1 MPSQSPGGK
10 KKGRGR
16 SNRVS
21 AKIKFY
27 YEMVYPERKLRRI
40 YHDLKRSPFHMA
52 KTMRAWAEKYRT
64 PTGAPAL
71 GTLVKLSKE
80 LKFRA

>member
-1 MPSQSPGGK
+1 MASQAPGGK

-16 SNRVS
+16 ANRVS

-40 YHDLKRSPFHMA
+40 YYNSKGNVAML
-52 KTMRAWAEKYRT
+52 RAWVEKYRT
-64 PTGAPAL
+64 PSGSL
-71 GTLVKLSKE
+71 SWGTLTKLSKE

>member
-1 MPSQSPGGK
+1 MPSQAPGGK

-16 SNRVS
+16 ANRVS

-40 YHDLKRSPFHMA
+40 YHATKGSVGA
-52 KTMRAWAEKYRT
+52 MREWAEKYRT
-64 PTGAPAL
+64 PAGTPAL